1 MMQSHPWLRVA
12 RRFSPW
18 LRQQRGLIIQAL
30 IALLLSTGMRLLE
43 PWPLAFII
51 DDLLNQHGSRI
62 ESKLDAL
69 LPEMSLENLLLLCAA
84 SVVVIAAVKAGLS
97 YLSTIGLAVA
107 GSRVISGVRQELFN
121 HLQRLSLTFHQQAKT
136 GDLTTR
142 LVNDIGMLREAII
155 TALVPL
161 LANML
166 ILIGMFAMMLYINLQ
181 MTLLSLLLMPLII
194 WSTRQ
199 TSGKVHKVSRDQRKR
214 EGALAASTAEF
225 LGAIGVVQALSLEAV
240 AARSFASDDGKSMQQ
255 NVRSRRLLAGLE
267 RKVDLIIAV
276 ATAIVLFYGA
286 TNVLKGVM
294 SAGDLL
300 IFVSYLKNSFRPVRE
315 YARYAGRLSKALA
328 AGERVVALLEEKPEI
343 VDREDATALQRV
355 EGNICF
361 ERVSFG
367 YPSASRSGQ
376 NTLHQISFYLRSG
389 ESLAIVGPSG
399 TGKSTLLSLL
409 LRLYD
414 PQEGRITIDGKDL
427 RHCTIKS
434 VRQSISY
441 VPQDNLLFGLSI
453 RENIALAATETVTNE
468 QIYAA
473 ARLARAH
480 EFILRLPD
488 GYDTILSE
496 RGNSLSGGQRQ
507 RISLAR
513 AAIRSAPVLLLD
525 EPATGLD
532 SESEHHLIAALSQ
545 LMVDRTTLIV
555 THNLAFAARAQ
566 RIMVIDEGQVMELG
580 AHAQL
585 LESGG
590 RYAEL
595 WALQQSDALRQ
606 IAI

>member
-1 MMQSHPWLRVA
+1 M
-12 RRFSPW
+12 
-18 LRQQRGLIIQAL
+18 
-30 IALLLSTGMRLLE
+30 
-43 PWPLAFII
+43 
-51 DDLLNQHGSRI
+51 
-62 ESKLDAL
+62 
-69 LPEMSLENLLLLCAA
+69 
-84 SVVVIAAVKAGLS
+84 
-97 YLSTIGLAVA
+97 
-107 GSRVISGVRQELFN
+107 
-121 HLQRLSLTFHQQAKT
+121 
-136 GDLTTR
+136 
-142 LVNDIGMLREAII
+142 
-155 TALVPL
+155 
-161 LANML
+161 
-166 ILIGMFAMMLYINLQ
+166 
-181 MTLLSLLLMPLII
+181 
-194 WSTRQ
+194 
-199 TSGKVHKVSRDQRKR
+199 
-214 EGALAASTAEF
+214 
-225 LGAIGVVQALSLEAV
+225 
-240 AARSFASDDGKSMQQ
+240 
-255 NVRSRRLLAGLE
+255 
-267 RKVDLIIAV
+267 
-276 ATAIVLFYGA
+276 
-286 TNVLKGVM
+286 
-294 SAGDLL
+294 
-300 IFVSYLKNSFRPVRE
+300 
-315 YARYAGRLSKALA
+315 
-328 AGERVVALLEEKPEI
+328 
-343 VDREDATALQRV
+343 
-355 EGNICF
+355 
-361 ERVSFG
+361 
-367 YPSASRSGQ
+367 
-376 NTLHQISFYLRSG
+376 
-389 ESLAIVGPSG
+389 
-399 TGKSTLLSLL
+399 LSLL

-427 RHCTIKS
+427 RYCTIKS

-453 RENIALAATETVTNE
+453 RENIALAATEAVTDE

-585 LESGG
+585 LASGG